1 MHRAYGRT
9 ALPHWTENVGAQ
21 RSAGVENYFTS
32 QFFRAD
38 TRQFLGDIRDAAV
51 RRGNQDDLR
60 GKHLTREEGM
70 RAARTDGPHGFARA
84 RLGAAYHS
92 AYLPSQLAQPP
103 S

>member
-1 MHRAYGRT
+1 
-9 ALPHWTENVGAQ
+9 
-21 RSAGVENYFTS
+21 VENYFTS

-51 RRGNQDDLR
+51 RRGNQDDL
-60 GKHLTREEGM
+60 GNKHLTREKGM
-70 RAARTDGPHGFARA
+70 RAARTDGAHRFARA

-92 AYLPSQLAQPP
+92 ADLPSQLAQAP